1 MTNQVGGIAA
11 RNVTSVGNPYDSRIA
26 PKLHKRGGGKVEQRI
41 PIALTGGSLEPELDL
56 AVVTS
61 NTNTKLVCLA
71 KIGLPSDSPDVRH
84 GMSRELAKQIEEA
97 WRLKHREDQ
106 KQRSISGDEYRAVM
120 PAPLL
125 LLYLLRGTEREP
137 DGDDVSYRGGL
148 VLPALALHFPG
159 APDPD
164 APRRL
169 VRYRLNAVA
178 QAELFPVDIDDEGIP
193 DDADPDD

>member
-1 MTNQVGGIAA
+1 MA
-11 RNVTSVGNPYDSRIA
+11 RQA
-26 PKLHKRGGGKVEQRI
+26 
-41 PIALTGGSLEPELDL
+41 
-56 AVVTS
+56 
-61 NTNTKLVCLA
+61 
-71 KIGLPSDSPDVRH
+71 
-84 GMSRELAKQIEEA
+84 EEN
-97 WRLKHREDQ
+97 WRLREREDQ
-106 KQRSISGDEYRAVM
+106 KQRAISGDEYRAVLQ
-120 PAPLL
+120 APLL
-125 LLYLLRGTEREP
+125 LLYLLRGYERQP
-137 DGDDVSYRGGL
+137 GGDDVPYRGGL